1 MINTYAVI
9 QEGVVINSILLD
21 DSLYNEDPETLDF
34 GGELVLV
41 TDNASIGWT
50 YDGAKFISPPV
61 PAPTDEEIKHQA
73 LIHQKDLLA
82 EANSITADWRT
93 ELALGIISDE
103 EKATL
108 IEWMNYIK
116 AVKAVDISDVQS
128 VVWPEKPTA

>member
-21 DSLYNEDPETLDF
+21 DSLYNEDPETIDF

-41 TDNASIGWT
+41 TDNASIGWS
-50 YDGAKFISPPV
+50 YDGEKFISPPV
-61 PAPTDEEIKHQA
+61 PAPTDAEIKHQT
-73 LIHQKDLLA
+73 LIHQEDLLA
-82 EANSITADWRT
+82 EANSITVDWRT
-93 ELALGIISDE
+93 ELALGIITDE
-103 EKATL
+103 DKVTL

-116 AVKAVDISDVQS
+116 AVKAVDISTARS